1 MRSRKARYTGLLAGL
16 GLLVAA
22 AWQPAHA
29 DLSAFVG
36 YVGFGDVKDAKI
48 AGSPGFGLR
57 WGKSGGLIGGE
68 TALMIARPERE
79 ITLQGS
85 GVGRAMALVSDPR
98 LATGVADTTGSKG
111 TGTALFYEARL
122 IVNIPLGKIK
132 PFADV
137 GFGQII
143 TTKTE
148 AARDPIAIPT
158 SIGGV
163 PISDQERQRIE
174 AANKTLKALNAVSK
188 LQRNM
193 AFSYGVGARY
203 GVTSRLDLRVD
214 LRQYAVLSVKGLL
227 VAKATE
233 MASEQVQ
240 QAADALGVGSEKKQT
255 TLYSEMSLG
264 VNFKF

>member
-16 GLLVAA
+16 GVLVAA
-22 AWQPAHA
+22 VWQPAHA

-68 TALMIARPERE
+68 TSLMIARPERE
-79 ITLQGS
+79 ITLKGS
-85 GVGRAMALVSDPR
+85 GVGSAMGLLRDASLVS
-98 LATGVADTTGSKG
+98 GVGDTTGSSG
-111 TGTALFYEARL
+111 TGTAIFYEARM

-143 TTKTE
+143 TTRTE
-148 AARDPIAIPT
+148 AARDTIPT
-158 SIGGV
+158 SRL
-163 PISDQERQRIE
+163 PISLTDQQRQRIE

-203 GVTSRLDLRVD
+203 GLTSRLDLRVD

-240 QAADALGVGSEKKQT
+240 QAADALGVGSENKQM